1 MGPQPRPK
9 PCLIPA
15 PLNEGLSIDTTSPMT
30 SICHPQEVYG
40 HKAEKLRQKSL
51 KHPQAPAL
59 SSDDDVLSSPLAS
72 HVGQKCLQVLPQILS
87 TPSPRLSAPDT
98 MDPLDRARVLVKL
111 LPDLVPE
118 AKEGD
123 KIYELGAVSQGLC
136 TTNCEESTAAN
147 WEYINP
153 IYNRFLGSQF
163 SVEAV
168 SGEICR
174 GKNGVDSLL
183 DFLEWFTKYQAL
195 DKCLYQGKLALLSE
209 AMRKISPEA
218 FDLSLSRGQS
228 PNPFM
233 ATLSSGAISS
243 QQQSMLPPLPQ
254 QWSVPPPHPQQ
265 QSAFPF
271 FFNNGPHLLPLSN
284 SNLHSFPTNG
294 PHSLPNNSLCHFPYS
309 WKLSLIMWMLL
320 DQMMKAIL
328 PH

>member
-1 MGPQPRPK
+1 M
-9 PCLIPA
+9 
-15 PLNEGLSIDTTSPMT
+15 PL
-30 SICHPQEVYG
+30 
-40 HKAEKLRQKSL
+40 
-51 KHPQAPAL
+51 
-59 SSDDDVLSSPLAS
+59 
-72 HVGQKCLQVLPQILS
+72 
-87 TPSPRLSAPDT
+87 PRLSALDT
-98 MDPLDRARVLVKL
+98 MDPLDRARALAKL
-111 LPDLVPE
+111 LLDLVPE
-118 AKEGD
+118 AKKGD
-123 KIYELGAVSQGLC
+123 KIYDLGALC
-136 TTNCEESTAAN
+136 PEVFAKTNCKESMTAD
-147 WEYINP
+147 WEYIDP
-153 IYNRFLGSQF
+153 IYNRSLGSQF